1 MKFNPWF
8 YIDGYHFHI
17 SLPQCHHKTLDKP
30 YSAPF
35 NDKCNPLLQIHD
47 MSTNTKKILWTRT
60 GNQQRDWSDAC
71 VALSE
76 FAGDTVEASFI
87 AVKGSG
93 PLGDIALDN
102 VEFTTSC
109 PSRFLHVP

>member
-1 MKFNPWF
+1 
-8 YIDGYHFHI
+8 
-17 SLPQCHHKTLDKP
+17 
-30 YSAPF
+30 
-35 NDKCNPLLQIHD
+35 
-47 MSTNTKKILWTRT
+47 MSTNTKKILWTKT
-60 GNQQRDWSDAC
+60 GNQRRDWSDAC

-109 PSRFLHVP
+109 PSRFLHAPQLRSAMIFFSCSRFITCTF

>member
-1 MKFNPWF
+1 M
-8 YIDGYHFHI
+8 
-17 SLPQCHHKTLDKP
+17 
-30 YSAPF
+30 
-35 NDKCNPLLQIHD
+35 
-47 MSTNTKKILWTRT
+47 
-60 GNQQRDWSDAC
+60 
-71 VALSE
+71 ALSE

>member
-1 MKFNPWF
+1 M
-8 YIDGYHFHI
+8 
-17 SLPQCHHKTLDKP
+17 
-30 YSAPF
+30 
-35 NDKCNPLLQIHD
+35 
-47 MSTNTKKILWTRT
+47 
-60 GNQQRDWSDAC
+60 
-71 VALSE
+71 ALSE

-109 PSRFLHVP
+109 PSRFLHVPQLRSAMIFFSFSSFITCTLLKSIVFYRFI